1 MAKNKIAKADTAKNK
16 IAKAKEKI
24 AKAKTPKENIGGW
37 STGWL
42 MIAQRAAKATKE
54 KMVNHHLAQKAK
66 ETIAKKDIIAI
77 GQKAKAK
84 TLMWKKHFKI

>member
-1 MAKNKIAKADTAKNK
+1 MAKNKVAKADTAKDE

-24 AKAKTPKENIGGW
+24 AKTPKENPLGGW
-37 STGWL
+37 STGL
-42 MIAQRAAKATKE
+42 FTMLLNAQKATKAT
-54 KMVNHHLAQKAK
+54 KDHHLAQKAK